1 MQRLVRV
8 FLAATLMLAPVG
20 AQAADLV
27 VWWEEGWY
35 PDENRAVAELVAA
48 FEQKTGKQVELLQP
62 TQDELSDNIEA
73 ALAARQPPDF
83 AYGILLQNYDD
94 QWAYEDRLVELRD
107 AVGHFSDLFDPDLL
121 QLATMLNG
129 RTGGHE
135 LYALPMGRDTNH
147 VHVWQSLLERAGF
160 TLADIPKEWEAF
172 WSFWCE
178 QVQPAVRKVT
188 GRDDIYGVGLPMSID
203 AEDTEMEIGQFAWA
217 YTPRWPSPAG
227 WNLVEEPATRA
238 ILIRALERYTA
249 IYKNG
254 CTPPDAVDWTGSGN
268 NRAFLE
274 QRVVMT
280 PNPTLSIPNQLRAE
294 RPEDYDR
301 NTATIE
307 WPRNA
312 FGDPLA
318 NSGGAAVA
326 VAFREGGNPAL
337 AKEFVRFLVEDGWLA
352 HWLDFSRDRMLPPMQ
367 KLIDQPFWLDP
378 GDPHRMRSAIQTM
391 TQPQSLSTW
400 GVSRDQ
406 QRRFDL
412 AEPQIMG
419 TAVHRVAAEGW
430 SAERGADE
438 AIARIKQILSE

>member
-1 MQRLVRV
+1 MRRETIL
-8 FLAATLMLAPVG
+8 LAAVLLMAPLG
-20 AQAADLV
+20 ARAADLV
-27 VWWEEGWY
+27 VWWEKGWY
-35 PDENRAVAELVAA
+35 PEEDEAVAELVEA
-48 FEQKTGKQVELLQP
+48 FEHKTGKQIELLQP
-62 TQDELSDNIEA
+62 TQDELSGKIQA
-73 ALAARQPPDF
+73 ALAAGQPPDF

-94 QWAYEDRLVELRD
+94 QWAYEDRLVDLRN
-107 AVGHFSDLFDPDLL
+107 ALGHFSDLFDPDLL

-129 RTGGHE
+129 RTGGHG

-147 VHVWQSLLERAGF
+147 VHVWQSLLEQAGF
-160 TLADIPKEWEAF
+160 TLADVPKEWEPF
-172 WSFWCE
+172 WSFWCDR
-178 QVQPAVRKVT
+178 VQPAVRQAT

-203 AEDTEMEIGQFAWA
+203 AEDTESQLGQFAWA
-217 YTPRWPSPAG
+217 YSPRWPPPAG
-227 WNLVEEPATRA
+227 WNLLEEPATRA
-238 ILIRALERYTA
+238 ILVQALERYTA
-249 IYKNG
+249 IYKEG
-254 CTPPDAVDWTGSGN
+254 CTPPDAVDWTPAGN

-294 RPEDYDR
+294 RPEDYYR
-301 NTATIE
+301 NAATIE
-307 WPRNA
+307 WPRNT
-312 FGDPLA
+312 FGRPLA

-326 VAFREGGNPAL
+326 GVFREGGNPAL
-337 AKEFVRFLVEDGWLA
+337 AKAFVRFLVEDGWLA

-367 KLIDQPFWLDP
+367 KLIDSPFWLDP

-430 SAERGADE
+430 SAERAADE

>member
-1 MQRLVRV
+1 MLRPIVL
-8 FLAATLMLAPVG
+8 LAAALALLPLG

-27 VWWEEGWY
+27 VWWEKGWY
-35 PDENRAVAELVAA
+35 PEEDNAVAELVAA
-48 FEQKTGKQVELLQP
+48 FEDKTSKQVELLQP
-62 TQDELSDNIEA
+62 TMDELFDKIEA
-73 ALAARQPPDF
+73 ALAAGEPPDF
-83 AYGILLQNYDD
+83 AYGILLQNHDD
-94 QWAYEDRLVELRD
+94 QWAYEDRLVDLRD
-107 AVGHFSDLFDPDLL
+107 ALGHFSDLFDPDLL

-129 RTGGHE
+129 RTGGHG

-147 VHVWQSLLERAGF
+147 VHVWQSLLEQAGF
-160 TLADIPKEWEAF
+160 TLADVPKEWEPF
-172 WSFWCE
+172 WLFWCDR
-178 QVQPAVRKVT
+178 VQPAVRKVT

-203 AEDTEMEIGQFAWA
+203 AEDTEMELGQFALA
-217 YTPRWPSPAG
+217 YTPLWPPPAG
-227 WNLVEEPATRA
+227 WNLAEEPATRA
-238 ILIRALERYTA
+238 ILIQALERYAA
-249 IYKNG
+249 IYKSA
-254 CTPPDAVDWTGSGN
+254 CTPPDAVDWTGAGN

-280 PNPTLSIPNQLRAE
+280 PNPTLTLPNQVRAE

-301 NTATIE
+301 NAATIE
-307 WPRNA
+307 WPRNV
-312 FGDPLA
+312 FGGPLA
-318 NSGGAAVA
+318 NTGGAAVA
-326 VAFREGGNPAL
+326 VAFREGANPDLGKA
-337 AKEFVRFLVEDGWLA
+337 FVRFLVEEGWLA

-367 KLIDQPFWLDP
+367 KLIDSPFWLDP

-430 SAERGADE
+430 SAERAADE